1 MAKYTETM
9 AEFLEKGGQLPAS
22 FGLIE
27 GFEDLFKNKFS
38 DREIGF
44 ETEMLFVMK
53 LELTAELYMQVYAD
67 RISKLATA
75 WIGYDSPVK
84 VIYRSEER
92 TLNAGEQNS
101 SSTELPINA
110 STAEPNLTTKNEAY
124 TNTDSFEHNE
134 RISGDTYDEA
144 ERKIDFLNKKVHLL
158 INELLNEF
166 EPCFMQIF

>member
-9 AEFLEKGGQLPAS
+9 TEFLEKGGQLPAS
-22 FGLIE
+22 FELIQ
-27 GFEDLFKNKFS
+27 GFEDLFKNKYC

-44 ETEMLFVMK
+44 ETEILFVMK

-67 RISKLATA
+67 RIKKLATA
-75 WIGYDSPVK
+75 WTGYDAPIK
-84 VIYRSEER
+84 TIYRSEER

-101 SSTELPINA
+101 SSTELPIDA
-110 STAEPNLTTKNEAY
+110 LTAKPNLTTKNEAY
-124 TNTDSFEHNE
+124 TNSDSFEYNE

-166 EPCFMQIF
+166 EPLFMQIF